1 VRELPRPLARL
12 AALVAIAMSLYH
24 VYVVVT
30 GVPEALILRGIHI
43 TFAFV
48 LILLLYGPGLLLI
61 GHPSDIALAIPT
73 ALAGSILL
81 AAGLMGYLFKA
92 ATWWER

>member
-1 VRELPRPLARL
+1 MTRGCSSSRSRPRGQRDD
-12 AALVAIAMSLYH
+12 AALLRGYH

-48 LILLLYGPGLLLI
+48 LILLLYPKI
-61 GHPSDIALAIPT
+61 NRST
-73 ALAGSILL
+73 ARPNFPLD
-81 AAGLMGYLFKA
+81 
-92 ATWWER
+92 R